1 MVSKENLNSTINGS
15 MKPSEIPAAVVIPK
29 SVVLEPKIPDLLQ
42 PLKIEEFN
50 NVPIERPP
58 TEPALPGNFDINAL
72 ELNIKRQERP
82 FLHKN
87 ASNTR
92 SYSLLLLKNMSN
104 CLIKW

>member
-50 NVPIERPP
+50 NFPIEKPP
-58 TEPALPGNFDINAL
+58 TEPAPPGNLYINTTYMTNSTL
-72 ELNIKRQERP
+72 VSPVKME
-82 FLHKN
+82 
-87 ASNTR
+87 
-92 SYSLLLLKNMSN
+92 YG
-104 CLIKW
+104 

>member
-50 NVPIERPP
+50 NVPIEKPP
-58 TEPALPGNFDINAL
+58 TEPALPGNFDIKIL
-72 ELNIKRQERP
+72 QD
-82 FLHKN
+82 
-87 ASNTR
+87 
-92 SYSLLLLKNMSN
+92 
-104 CLIKW
+104 

>member
-50 NVPIERPP
+50 NVPIEKPP
-58 TEPALPGNFDINAL
+58 TEPALPGN
-72 ELNIKRQERP
+72 LNNNLSKLNQRQKRQ
-82 FLHKN
+82 FLLKS

-92 SYSLLLLKNMSN
+92 RGNYLKSVHF
-104 CLIKW
+104 